1 MLEKYRTAA
10 HDAQQQKKNIMVS
23 YVPQKSVA
31 KRISQVGVNKRQ
43 SYPF

>member
-23 YVPQKSVA
+23 YIAQKPAA
-31 KRISQVGVNKRQ
+31 KRIS
-43 SYPF
+43 